1 MATPEEEAAA
11 KAESDRIA
19 AEAKAVADAAA
30 EAARKAD
37 ADKLGEG
44 GKSALDAE
52 RKARKEAEKVA
63 RDAQAKLDKLEAEK
77 LSDSEREKKRADDAE
92 AKLGPA
98 TEKVRR
104 ANVTLAL
111 ADLGLQGAR
120 AKAAAKLLEGVEF
133 DADTDEPTNLDD
145 RLTAAR
151 AEYGEEMFKGA
162 KTPAPNVNGGE
173 GTAGGSPPPVLTA
186 QELAAAESFEMTPE
200 EYVLYKDPSYQPP
213 AKKAAA

>member
-1 MATPEEEAAA
+1 MATPEEEAVA
-11 KAESDRIA
+11 KAESERVA

-44 GKSALDAE
+44 ALDAE
-52 RKARKEAEKVA
+52 RKARKEAEKAA

-77 LSDSEREKKRADDAE
+77 LTESEREKKRADDAE

-151 AEYGEEMFKGA
+151 AEYGEDMFKGA
-162 KTPAPNVNGGE
+162 KAPAPNVNGGE
-173 GTAGGSPPPVLTA
+173 GTADGGPAPVLTA
-186 QELAAAESFEMTPE
+186 QELAAAQSFDMTPE
-200 EYVLYKDPSYQPP
+200 EYVLYQDPSYQPP
-213 AKKAAA
+213 AKEKAA